1 MTPLKTWGRIG
12 GAAAAAALWLL
23 TPTLHAA
30 DFSPAER
37 EEVRQLVDEL
47 AERGIERDWLETAL
61 HDAAFQQ
68 SVLDAMEGAVER
80 RLRWD
85 EYREIF
91 LQPERIASGVAFIE
105 AHEDAFARAQAEYG
119 VPPEIIAA
127 IIGVETSY
135 GRFTGRHRVIDS
147 LATLAFHHPVRGN
160 FFRGELAA
168 FLEITHEQEVEPGSL
183 KGSYAGAMGYP
194 QFIPTSYRAYAVDF
208 DGDGQRDLWTNPVDA
223 IGSVGNYF
231 TEHGWRRGEPIYT
244 EADGPDTPP
253 GAIDFNRTQRP
264 YLELTELG
272 QAGIV
277 PQEELDASTKVIPL
291 ALEMDDT
298 AWRYRLGYEN
308 FYVITRYNHS
318 HLYAMAV
325 TELAEAIADSRE
337 LEPFPLSA
345 SVAAEQEDSL

>member
-1 MTPLKTWGRIG
+1 MKPSRKWIAA
-12 GAAAAAALWLL
+12 GAAAVVTALWLSA
-23 TPTLHAA
+23 PAVYAA
-30 DFSPAER
+30 DFSPAEHDGA
-37 EEVRQLVDEL
+37 RQLLEEL
-47 AERGIERDWLETAL
+47 AGRGIERDWLEAAL
-61 HDAAFQQ
+61 HEAVFQQ
-68 SVLDAMEGAVER
+68 GVLDAMAGAAER

-91 LQPERIASGVAFIE
+91 LQPERISRGVAFIE
-105 AHEDAFARAQAEYG
+105 THEEAFSRAQAEFG

-147 LATLAFHHPVRGN
+147 LATLAFHHPARGD

-168 FLEITHEQEVEPGSL
+168 FLEISHEQEVEPGSL
-183 KGSYAGAMGYP
+183 MGSYAGAMGYP
-194 QFIPTSYRAYAVDF
+194 QFIPSSYRAYAVDF

-231 TEHGWRRGEPIYT
+231 AEHGWRPGEPIYT
-244 EADGPDTPP
+244 EAEGPATPP
-253 GAIDFNRTQRP
+253 GAVEFNRTQRP
-264 YLELTELG
+264 YAQLDELERS
-272 QAGIV
+272 GIV
-277 PQEELDASTKVIPL
+277 PQNELEAEAPVIPL
-291 ALEMDDT
+291 ALELDDT

-308 FYVITRYNHS
+308 FFVITRYNHS

-325 TELAEAIADSRE
+325 TELAEAIADLRK

-345 SVAAEQEDSL
+345 SLSDEQEGSL

>member
-1 MTPLKTWGRIG
+1 MKPSRKWKGAG
-12 GAAAAAALWLL
+12 GAVAAALGLL
-23 TPTLHAA
+23 VPTLHAA
-30 DFSPAER
+30 DFAPAEH
-37 EEVRQLVDEL
+37 EGARQLLEEL

-61 HDAAFQQ
+61 HDAVFQQ
-68 SVLDAMEGAVER
+68 GVLDAMEGAAER

-91 LQPERIASGVAFIE
+91 LQPERIARGAAFIE
-105 AHEDAFARAQAEYG
+105 AHDDAFSRAQAEYG

-168 FLEITHEQEVEPGSL
+168 FLEISHEQEVEPGSL

-194 QFIPTSYRAYAVDF
+194 QFIPSSYRAYAVDF

-231 TEHGWRRGEPIYT
+231 AKHGWRRDEPIYA
-244 EADGPDTPP
+244 EAEGPGTPP
-253 GAIDFNRTQRP
+253 GAIEFNRTQRP
-264 YLELTELG
+264 YLAVGELER
-272 QAGIV
+272 AGIV
-277 PQEELDASTKVIPL
+277 PQAEFDEESLVIPL
-291 ALEMDDT
+291 VLEVDDKT
-298 AWRYRLGYEN
+298 WRYRLGREN

-325 TELAEAIADSRE
+325 TELAEAIADLRD

-345 SVAAEQEDSL
+345 SVAAEQEEVQ